1 MKKNCPFQVK
11 GFASGVVACVASA
24 VIFVVVKVFPNMVVN
39 LGTHGTYY
47 VFAGIC
53 LAMFLFS
60 LFFIPETG
68 GKSAAQLE
76 RFFEEG
82 DGNNINGCNNNCQ
95 GTNKEKKLMTSSA
108 AS

>member
-1 MKKNCPFQVK
+1 M
-11 GFASGVVACVASA
+11 ASA
-24 VIFVVVKVFPNMVVN
+24 VIFVVVKVFPSMVVS

-47 VFAGIC
+47 VFSGIC
-53 LAMFLFS
+53 LAMFFFS

-82 DGNNINGCNNNCQ
+82 DNNVTNCNNNCNNS
-95 GTNKEKKLMTSSA
+95 GSKKEEKLMTP
-108 AS
+108 

>member
-1 MKKNCPFQVK
+1 MQVK

-24 VIFVVVKVFPNMVVN
+24 VIFVVVKMFPNMIVS
-39 LGTHGTYY
+39 LGTHGTYF

-76 RFFEEG
+76 RLFEEG
-82 DGNNINGCNNNCQ
+82 DNNVNNCNSSSNV
-95 GTNKEKKLMTSSA
+95 NKNDETEMMS
-108 AS
+108 